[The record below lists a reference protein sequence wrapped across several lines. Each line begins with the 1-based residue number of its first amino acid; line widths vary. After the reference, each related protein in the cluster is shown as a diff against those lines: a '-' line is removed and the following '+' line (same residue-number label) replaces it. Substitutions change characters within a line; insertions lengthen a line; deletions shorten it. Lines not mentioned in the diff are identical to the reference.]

1 MLVDG
6 STQGR
11 QCIRY
16 GNAGHGAGSVVCVSN
31 RHQVTMYS
39 ASKVNR
45 GTGMNIDHFMY
56 AGPDL
61 DVLSQGFAALT
72 GVEAEPGG
80 QHPQIGTHNRLIGSK
95 GPMYLELIA
104 PDPTSAA
111 RSPLRAG
118 IAQLPR
124 PCLHRF
130 IMDATGADLDHLVS
144 VYAKVGISS
153 QVQDMHR
160 ITPAGTTL
168 RWRLLVPDDNRYG
181 LFAPFFIDWLH
192 TPHPSTRLAQ
202 GFETLEIEAG
212 HPSSEA
218 LRALWQDLGVPIDL
232 HLADA
237 AYLRLGLK
245 TPRGRVDLTSM

>member
-1 MLVDG
+1 
-6 STQGR
+6 
-11 QCIRY
+11 
-16 GNAGHGAGSVVCVSN
+16 
-31 RHQVTMYS
+31 
-39 ASKVNR
+39 
-45 GTGMNIDHFMY
+45 MNIDHFMY

-130 IMDATGADLDHLVS
+130 IMDATGADLDHLVR
-144 VYAKVGISS
+144 VYAKVGISA
-153 QVQDMHR
+153 QVHDMHR
-160 ITPAGTTL
+160 ITLDGTTL
-168 RWRLLVPDDNRYG
+168 RWRLLVPDENRYG

-192 TPHPSTRLAQ
+192 TPHPCTRLAPA
-202 GFETLEIEAG
+202 FETLGIEAG
-212 HPSSEA
+212 HPGSEA
-218 LRALWQDLGVPIDL
+218 LRALWQDLAVPIPL
-232 HLADA
+232 HSADA
-237 AYLRLGLK
+237 PYLRLALK
-245 TPRGRVDLTSM
+245 TRRGQVVLTSM

>member
-1 MLVDG
+1 
-6 STQGR
+6 
-11 QCIRY
+11 
-16 GNAGHGAGSVVCVSN
+16 
-31 RHQVTMYS
+31 
-39 ASKVNR
+39 
-45 GTGMNIDHFMY
+45 MNIDHFMY

-111 RSPLRAG
+111 RSDLRAG

-130 IMDATGADLDHLVS
+130 IMDATGADLDHLVR
-144 VYAKVGISS
+144 VYAKVGISA
-153 QVQDMHR
+153 QVHDMHR
-160 ITPAGTTL
+160 ITPDGTTL
-168 RWRLLVPDDNRYG
+168 RWRLLVPDENRYG

-192 TPHPSTRLAQ
+192 TPHPCTRLAPA
-202 GFETLEIEAG
+202 FETLGIEAG
-212 HPSSEA
+212 HPGSEA
-218 LRALWQDLGVPIDL
+218 LRALWQDLAVPIPL
-232 HLADA
+232 HSADA
-237 AYLRLGLK
+237 PYLRLALK
-245 TPRGRVDLTSM
+245 TRRGQVVLTSM